1 MALSKIISKLTLG
14 QWLQTDIDGFNYC
27 YLIAVKG
34 TKQDGDV
41 VDPKDV
47 RRIVFEIGID
57 CGVNGKPLTIQRVNI
72 NFNDEISPN
81 NELND
86 LVRGVKLANIP
97 NEFYIKAVSVD
108 DGKKEITSGNVAIE
122 INVNSMQ
129 LL

>member
-34 TKQDGDV
+34 TKQASDTI
-41 VDPKDV
+41 DPKDV
-47 RRIVFEIGID
+47 RRITLEIGID
-57 CGVNGKPLTIQRVNI
+57 CGVVGKPLTIQRVNI

-86 LVRGVKLANIP
+86 LVRAVRLTNVP
-97 NEFYIKAVSVD
+97 NEFYIKVVSVD
-108 DGKKEITSGNVAIE
+108 DGKKEITEGSVSIE

-129 LL
+129 LV

>member
-34 TKQDGDV
+34 TKQASDTI
-41 VDPKDV
+41 DPKDV
-47 RRIVFEIGID
+47 RRITMEIGID
-57 CGVNGKPLTIQRVNI
+57 CGVTGKPLTIQRVNI

-86 LVRGVKLANIP
+86 LVRAVRLTNVP
-97 NEFYIKAVSVD
+97 NEFYIKVVSVD
-108 DGKKEITSGNVAIE
+108 DGKKEITEGSVSIE

-129 LL
+129 LV